1 LLGLGL
7 LVAVVFISFTSIN
20 TIIRRMLQLVIQSTM
35 SPKAIIEVWEVTV
48 DIFKK
53 YNIPIIKQSLETL
66 VRNQHL
72 PLLLQELN
80 YAVGSSSETCIEGG

>member
-1 LLGLGL
+1 
-7 LVAVVFISFTSIN
+7 
-20 TIIRRMLQLVIQSTM
+20 MVIQSNM
-35 SPKAIIEVWEVTV
+35 SSEAIIEVWEVTV

-53 YNIPIIKQSLETL
+53 YNVPIMKQTLETL

-72 PLLLQELN
+72 SFLLQELN